1 MMLISLMVLILSI
14 VLFGIIWCIIV
25 NFAKKIT
32 DPILVLTDFTNQLK
46 KKQSIEEK

>member
-1 MMLISLMVLILSI
+1 MLISLMVLILSI

-32 DPILVLTDFTNQLK
+32 DPILVLTGFTNQLK